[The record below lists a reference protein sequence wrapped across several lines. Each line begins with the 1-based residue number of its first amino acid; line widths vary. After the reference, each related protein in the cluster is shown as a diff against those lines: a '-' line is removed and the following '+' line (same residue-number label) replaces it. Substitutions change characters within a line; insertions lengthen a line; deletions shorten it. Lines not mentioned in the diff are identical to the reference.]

1 MANVNRD
8 YQISIYLDTRRA
20 KKNGKFPVKLRVF
33 TAHPR
38 KQKLY
43 PTKFEFTEDEFD
55 LIWHVEKPRGEK
67 KDIKLLLK
75 GLETTTY
82 DLADSLDEFTFEDF
96 ELLISPNKV
105 QEKRTVNEFYKAA
118 IDNYRH
124 NNKLTTAT
132 SYEYSLKSLIQ
143 FSSTD
148 ILHFKTITV
157 QWLKDYQFHM
167 ESLGRS
173 RTSIGIYLRNLKAI
187 FNSAISDGVVKQE
200 IYPFGKGRYQI
211 PTSKKAKTALSAQDL
226 KALLHGQPKTEEQ
239 EKAKAFW
246 FFSYACNGMNVKD
259 IADIKY
265 KDFID
270 DDTFFYY
277 RNKIRDTDVEHKPII
292 IYLNSFTN
300 GVIQK
305 YGNKKIN
312 QETFLFPIVTP
323 EYNQEQIDTAVG
335 SFNRFI
341 SQHMKKYAQNL
352 GLNIKINSKI
362 ARHTFATNLI
372 RKGAGME
379 MAQESLGHTDIKTT
393 KAYFAGFADEDKRD
407 IAPVFRSFLQHPL

>member
-1 MANVNRD
+1 MANINRD
-8 YQISIYLDTRRA
+8 YQISIYLDTRRE
-20 KKNGKFPVKLRVF
+20 KKNGKYPVKLRVF

-43 PTKFEFTEDEFD
+43 PTKFEFTQDEFD
-55 LIWHVEKPRGEK
+55 LIWNIDKPRGK
-67 KDIKLLLK
+67 WKDYKILLK
-75 GLETTTY
+75 GLETATY
-82 DLADSLDEFTFEDF
+82 EKADSLDEFTFEDF

-105 QEKRTVNEFYKAA
+105 QVKRTINEYYKAA
-118 IDNYRH
+118 IDNYKR

-148 ILHFKTITV
+148 TLHFKIITV

-173 RTSIGIYLRNLKAI
+173 RTSIGMYLRNLKAI
-187 FNSAISDGVVKQE
+187 FNSGISDGVVKQE
-200 IYPFGKGRYQI
+200 IYPFGKGKYQI
-211 PTSKKAKTALSAQDL
+211 PTAKKVKTALSEKEL
-226 KALLHGQPKTEEQ
+226 KALMQGQPKTEEQ

-259 IADIKY
+259 IANIKF

-270 DDTFFYY
+270 EETFYYY
-277 RNKIRDTDVEHKPII
+277 RNKIKDTDVEHKPII
-292 IYLNSFTN
+292 IYLNPYTKE
-300 GVIQK
+300 VISK

-312 QETFLFPIVTP
+312 GETYLFPIISQGF
-323 EYNQEQIDTAVG
+323 NQEEIDRAVNN
-335 SFNRFI
+335 FNRYI
-341 SQHMKKYAQNL
+341 SQHMKKYAQSL
-352 GLNIKINSKI
+352 ELDVKINSKI
-362 ARHTFATNLI
+362 ARHSFATNLI

-379 MAQESLGHTDIKTT
+379 MAQEYLGHTDIKTT
-393 KAYFAGFADEDKRD
+393 KAYFAGFADDDKRD
-407 IAPVFRSFLQHPL
+407 MANKMMDFE

>member
-1 MANVNRD
+1 MANINRD
-8 YQISIYLDTRRA
+8 YQISIYLDTRRE
-20 KKNGKFPVKLRVF
+20 KKNGKYPVKLRVF

-43 PTKFEFTEDEFD
+43 PTKFEFTQDEFD
-55 LIWHVEKPRGEK
+55 LIWNIDKPRGK
-67 KDIKLLLK
+67 WKDYKILLK
-75 GLETTTY
+75 GLETATY
-82 DLADSLDEFTFEDF
+82 EKADSLDEFTFEDF

-105 QEKRTVNEFYKAA
+105 QVKRTVNEYYKAA
-118 IDNYRH
+118 IDNYNH

-148 ILHFKTITV
+148 TLHFKTITV

-173 RTSIGIYLRNLKAI
+173 RTSIGMYLRNLKAI
-187 FNSAISDGVVKQE
+187 FNSAISDGVIKQE
-200 IYPFGKGRYQI
+200 IYPFGKGKYQI
-211 PTSKKAKTALSAQDL
+211 PTSKKVKTALSEEEL
-226 KALLHGQPKTEEQ
+226 KSLMKGQPQTEEQ

-259 IADIKY
+259 IANIKY

-270 DDTFFYY
+270 EDTFYYY
-277 RNKIRDTDVEHKPII
+277 RNKIKDTDVEHKPII
-292 IYLNSFTN
+292 IYLNPFTKE
-300 GVIQK
+300 VIKK

-312 QETFLFPIVTP
+312 SETYLFPILSQGFSQAET
-323 EYNQEQIDTAVG
+323 DRAVNN
-335 SFNRFI
+335 FNRFI
-341 SQHMKKYAQNL
+341 SQHMKKYAQSL
-352 GLNIKINSKI
+352 ELDIKINSKI
-362 ARHTFATNLI
+362 ARHSFATNLI

-379 MAQESLGHTDIKTT
+379 LAQESLGHTDIKTT
-393 KAYFAGFADEDKRD
+393 KAYFAGFADDQKRD
-407 IAPVFRSFLQHPL
+407 IANKMMDFND

>member
-1 MANVNRD
+1 MANINRD

-20 KKNGKFPVKLRVF
+20 KKNGKYPVKLRVF

-38 KQKLY
+38 RQKLY

-55 LIWHVEKPRGEK
+55 LIWSVEKPRGK
-67 KDIKLLLK
+67 WKDYKILLK

-82 DLADSLDEFTFEDF
+82 EKADSLDEFTFEDF
-96 ELLISPNKV
+96 ELLIAPNKV
-105 QEKRTVNEFYKAA
+105 QVKRTVNEYYNAA
-118 IDNYRH
+118 IDNYKH

-148 ILHFKTITV
+148 ELYFKTITV
-157 QWLKDYQFHM
+157 QWLKDYQYYM

-173 RTSIGIYLRNLKAI
+173 RTSIGMYLRNLKAI
-187 FNSAISDGVVKQE
+187 FNSAIADGVIKQE
-200 IYPFGKGRYQI
+200 IYPFGKGKYQI
-211 PTSKKAKTALSAQDL
+211 PTSKKVKTALSEEEL
-226 KALLHGQPKTEEQ
+226 KVLMKGEPKTEEQ

-259 IADIKY
+259 IANVKY

-270 DDTFFYY
+270 DDTFYYY
-277 RNKIRDTDVEHKPII
+277 RNKIKDTDVEHKPII
-292 IYLNSFTN
+292 IYLNPFTKE
-300 GVIQK
+300 VIKK

-312 QETFLFPIVTP
+312 NETYLFPILSHGFS
-323 EYNQEQIDTAVG
+323 QSDTDRAVNN
-335 SFNRFI
+335 FNRFI
-341 SQHMKKYAQNL
+341 SQHMKKYAQSL
-352 GLNIKINSKI
+352 ELNIKINSKI
-362 ARHTFATNLI
+362 ARHSFATNLI

-379 MAQESLGHTDIKTT
+379 LAQESLGHTDIKTT
-393 KAYFAGFADEDKRD
+393 KAYFAGFADDQKRD
-407 IAPVFRSFLQHPL
+407 IANKMMGFND